1 MKTVKDRAYSFSHTR
16 ERLLQRCQ
24 VSMSLDEYNEL
35 CQRFID
41 KKVTIDNVEGEQVVF
56 LTGFKGNMIKFV
68 WSSNRKLITTALK
81 TI

>member
-1 MKTVKDRAYSFSHTR
+1 
-16 ERLLQRCQ
+16 
-24 VSMSLDEYNEL
+24 MSVEEYDEL

-41 KKVTIDNVEGEQVVF
+41 KKVTIDKVEGEQVVF

-68 WSSNRKLITTALK
+68 WSNKRKLITTALK